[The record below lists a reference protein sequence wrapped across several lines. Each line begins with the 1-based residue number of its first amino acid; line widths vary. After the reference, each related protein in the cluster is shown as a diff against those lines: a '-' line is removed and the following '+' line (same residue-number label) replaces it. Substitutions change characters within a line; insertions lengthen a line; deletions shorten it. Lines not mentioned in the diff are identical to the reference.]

1 MSLPHQDWNE
11 VVIRGGKSNAN
22 SNRNQNPVTNRE
34 NVTTT
39 RVTKKNN
46 QKNSD
51 YVRRADG
58 DDVQAPPTISF
69 TLSSEIRQARQQKNW
84 TQKELAQ
91 RISERVDVV
100 ASYEN
105 GKAIPNQQII
115 GKLKRA
121 LGVQFS
127 VGK

>member
-11 VVIRGGKSNAN
+11 VVIRGAKSGAG
-22 SNRNQNPVTNRE
+22 SKRSRNPVTNRE

-39 RVTKKNN
+39 RVSTKNN
-46 QKNSD
+46 QKNND
-51 YVRRADG
+51 YIKRADG

-91 RISERVDVV
+91 RVAEKVDVI